1 MPRYKLVIAYD
12 GTGFCGWQRQEPAA
26 AFGPGGAERPLA
38 GEVTEAGE
46 IARASPMFTPAY
58 STQTP
63 LMESVRD
70 GRVALR
76 TVQGVIEQAVR
87 GVCRE
92 HVEVMGASR
101 TDSGVHARGQVAAF
115 TCSPRDVAATK
126 GVPDSPADA
135 SPGEPMEAP
144 AIKGIGWPLERGT
157 SKLVMA
163 LNSRLPADVMVLSA
177 EAVDPLFD
185 PIGDVTSKGYSYT
198 FHVSR
203 ERPLWDRHL
212 VHHVWNDR
220 ELNIEAMNEAA
231 AMLVGEH
238 DFAAFAAAG
247 HGRLSTVRTV
257 FACRVVPLM
266 VEVRSG
272 AERADARR
280 VRIEISGSGFLWN
293 MVRIIAG
300 TLMLVGLNQ
309 RPASSVREAITTGD
323 RRKAG
328 PTLGPEGLC
337 LEWIRYGESGKVA
350 EWQSGELA
358 E

>member
-26 AFGPGGAERPLA
+26 AFGPGGAERPIPVVGAA
-38 GEVTEAGE
+38 GEVVSA
-46 IARASPMFTPAY
+46 ASMFTPAY

-63 LMESVRD
+63 LMESVRE

-76 TVQGVIEQAVR
+76 TVQGVIEQAARAVVR
-87 GVCRE
+87 EG
-92 HVEVMGASR
+92 VEVMGASR

-115 TCSPRDVAATK
+115 TCSPRDAAELVDAASEDGAPPIK
-126 GVPDSPADA
+126 GV
-135 SPGEPMEAP
+135 
-144 AIKGIGWPLERGT
+144 GWPLERGVD
-157 SKLVMA
+157 KLVLA
-163 LNSRLPADVMVLSA
+163 LNSRLPADVLVLRA
-177 EAVDPLFD
+177 EAVAPTFD

-203 ERPLWDRHL
+203 ERALWDRHL
-212 VHHVWNDR
+212 VHHVWSDR
-220 ELNIEAMNEAA
+220 GLDVEAMNEAA
-231 AMLVGEH
+231 AMFVGEH

-257 FACRVVPLM
+257 HACRVM
-266 VEVRSG
+266 VVGVAG
-272 AERADARR
+272 AGAGAADESQGGGSDAHAKR

-300 TLMLVGLNQ
+300 TLMLVGLGQ
-309 RPASSVREAITTGD
+309 KKAGSVREAIESRD

-337 LEWIRYGESGKVA
+337 LEWIKYRDDGRVDHAESAG
-350 EWQSGELA
+350 
-358 E
+358 

>member
-46 IARASPMFTPAY
+46 IARASAMFTPAY

-87 GVCRE
+87 GVVRE

-115 TCSPRDVAATK
+115 TCSPREDATAAGAVGECGAGVEVEAAPVIK
-126 GVPDSPADA
+126 GV
-135 SPGEPMEAP
+135 
-144 AIKGIGWPLERGT
+144 GWPRERGVD
-157 SKLVMA
+157 KLVMA

-220 ELNIEAMNEAA
+220 ALNIEAMNEAA

-257 FACRVVPLM
+257 FACRVLPV
-266 VEVRSG
+266 VEGAGDVRAG
-272 AERADARR
+272 EERSDTRR
-280 VRIEISGSGFLWN
+280 VR
-293 MVRIIAG
+293 
-300 TLMLVGLNQ
+300 
-309 RPASSVREAITTGD
+309 
-323 RRKAG
+323 
-328 PTLGPEGLC
+328 
-337 LEWIRYGESGKVA
+337 
-350 EWQSGELA
+350 
-358 E
+358 